1 MALCLL
7 WALTGDVEWIDDIHR
22 EIHLDKSCLGL
33 FFCPLLKIHINLYQI
48 GQQMTIPED
57 SAALRYLPWV

>member
-7 WALTGDVEWIDDIHR
+7 WALTGDVKWIDDMHR
-22 EIHLDKSCLGL
+22 EIPLDKS
-33 FFCPLLKIHINLYQI
+33 FSFPPLLKIHINLYQI